1 MLTVVCREFDFFNVA
16 TFVDSGQLVGPSR
29 VIRGLTENNP
39 EREHLCFL
47 LYMEPEVDVLQK
59 TYRFPVGCN
68 QEAVHVVTCRRRISM
83 DATGKVPTRG
93 LSGQGEKKTL
103 PGALASVSKF
113 ICVAAKDPQKQ
124 VTSGDTK
131 QIYFSDALQQ

>member
-1 MLTVVCREFDFFNVA
+1 
-16 TFVDSGQLVGPSR
+16 
-29 VIRGLTENNP
+29 
-39 EREHLCFL
+39 
-47 LYMEPEVDVLQK
+47 
-59 TYRFPVGCN
+59 
-68 QEAVHVVTCRRRISM
+68 M

-113 ICVAAKDPQKQ
+113 ICVAAKDLQKQ